1 MTLSLS
7 TITKSR
13 GLYLKISQHW
23 LPWLSHHLSPMHC
36 MFNSMRKNKL
46 PGRGYELLALK
57 QAQLVPRHEVAI
69 DLIGPYKM
77 EKCMGLHLIEIT
89 ITIDTAISTTIYA
102 AQAAIHNTMN
112 ISPESL
118 IPYFD
123 DAWVTELEHL
133 SISFLRDMFLNIPS
147 LQICIYYGKIK
158 KLAVT
163 NSSC

>member
-1 MTLSLS
+1 
-7 TITKSR
+7 
-13 GLYLKISQHW
+13 
-23 LPWLSHHLSPMHC
+23 MHC
-36 MFNSMRKNKL
+36 MFDSMRKNKL

-118 IPYFD
+118 
-123 DAWVTELEHL
+123 VL
-133 SISFLRDMFLNIPS
+133 S
-147 LQICIYYGKIK
+147 
-158 KLAVT
+158 
-163 NSSC
+163 